1 MVDDNRVILKRCTD
15 YRSSARGYINA
26 SFVTTSESVSRF
38 IATQGQLSHTSEDF
52 WEMIIQYHCPV
63 IVMLTRLVD
72 NYRANRMRA
81 SDMINRCTVALDSL
95 NYSKNRYTDVL
106 PFDDNRVILKRCT
119 DYRSSARGL
128 LKVSLGLLRLKT
140 VKCVDYFQAEDGP
153 RDFVGGTT
161 IVCFAR
167 SVPEWPDH
175 GVPKDTLAVREI
187 FKRIAGIGRT
197 GTYCAI
203 HNTIQRILIGDTT
216 AVDLVNTIAA
226 FRSQRI
232 GMVQTLEQYLF
243 CYDAT
248 IDELDPY
255 FADYMTLLCRT
266 ISLRDCGLCSYS
278 FCDREFCL
286 TIVGDCGIFSY
297 VTVVCVVILFVI
309 ANRMRASDMIN
320 RCTVALDSLNYSKNR
335 YTDVLPYMPMNIDDN
350 RVILKRC
357 TDYRSSARG
366 ANRMRASDMINRCT
380 VALDSLNYSKNRYT
394 DVLPFDDN
402 RVILKRCTDYR
413 SSARGYINASFV
425 TTSESVSRF
434 IATQGP
440 LSHTSEDFW
449 EMIIQYHCPV
459 IVMLTRLVDNYRR
472 TDLETLV
479 TYASPPSGYKQ
490 QIFINLAMLRSQIQ
504 RVGGTTIVCF
514 ARSVPEWP
522 DHGVPK
528 DTLAVREI
536 FKRIAG
542 IGRTGTYCAIHNTI
556 QRILIGDTT
565 AVDLV
570 NTIAAFRSQRIG
582 MVQTLEQYLFC
593 YDATIDELD
602 PYFADYILW
611 VFVRFTFVFLC
622 GICAAAVRI
631 CLHVANRMRASDM
644 INRCTV
650 ALDSLNYS
658 KNRYTDVLP
667 TSESVSRFIATQGPL
682 SHTSEDFW
690 EMIIQYHCPV
700 IVMLTRVVDNYRCK
714 AGSPSKPN
722 ASASAAPKAAAAATA
737 ATRAKAIA
745 PVGS

>member
-1 MVDDNRVILKRCTD
+1 MIIQYHCPVIVMLTRLVDN
-15 YRSSARGYINA
+15 YR
-26 SFVTTSESVSRF
+26 TSESVSRF
-38 IATQGQLSHTSEDF
+38 IATQGPLSHTSEDF

-72 NYRANRMRA
+72 NYR
-81 SDMINRCTVALDSL
+81 
-95 NYSKNRYTDVL
+95 
-106 PFDDNRVILKRCT
+106 
-119 DYRSSARGL
+119 
-128 LKVSLGLLRLKT
+128 T

-153 RDFVGGTT
+153 RDFGNICISTKWIQTADNSLILRCLEVKYKESEEPPL
-161 IVCFAR
+161 
-167 SVPEWPDH
+167 SVLHVQYPEWPDH

-232 GMVQTLEQYLF
+232 GMCRHWNSISSAMMRLLMNLTLTLL
-243 CYDAT
+243 T
-248 IDELDPY
+248 ICDPY
-255 FADYMTLLCRT
+255 FAGT
-266 ISLRDCGLCSYS
+266 ISLRCGPSV
-278 FCDREFCL
+278 FCVMVGSKCNL
-286 TIVGDCGIFSY
+286 TLIISVIV
-297 VTVVCVVILFVI
+297 
-309 ANRMRASDMIN
+309 
-320 RCTVALDSLNYSKNR
+320 
-335 YTDVLPYMPMNIDDN
+335 
-350 RVILKRC
+350 
-357 TDYRSSARG
+357 

-459 IVMLTRLVDNYRR
+459 IVMLTRLVDNYRANRMRASDMINRCTVALDSLNYSKNRYTDVLPFDDNRVILKRCTDYRSSARGYINASFVTTSESVSRFIATQGQLSHTSEDFWEMIIQYHCPVIVMLTRLVDNYR
-472 TDLETLV
+472 TVKCVDYFQAEDGPRDFGNICISTKWIQTADNSLILRCLEV
-479 TYASPPSGYKQ
+479 KYKESEEPP
-490 QIFINLAMLRSQIQ
+490 L
-504 RVGGTTIVCF
+504 
-514 ARSVPEWP
+514 SVLHVQYPEWP

-542 IGRTGTYCAIHNTI
+542 LPPSLG
-556 QRILIGDTT
+556 QLLFT
-565 AVDLV
+565 AVQVLV
-570 NTIAAFRSQRIG
+570 ELEHIVPSTTLSKEFLLGTRPLWTLLTIAAFRSQRIG

-602 PYFADYILW
+602 PYFADY
-611 VFVRFTFVFLC
+611 
-622 GICAAAVRI
+622 
-631 CLHVANRMRASDM
+631 M
-644 INRCTV
+644 
-650 ALDSLNYS
+650 
-658 KNRYTDVLP
+658 
-667 TSESVSRFIATQGPL
+667 
-682 SHTSEDFW
+682 
-690 EMIIQYHCPV
+690 
-700 IVMLTRVVDNYRCK
+700 
-714 AGSPSKPN
+714 
-722 ASASAAPKAAAAATA
+722 
-737 ATRAKAIA
+737 
-745 PVGS
+745 